1 MTFLGA
7 ESRLPEVAP
16 GLETE
21 ILPVGGGV
29 DWPVGATAGGNPP
42 SILTHVGI
50 PDSSMSLQIITL
62 LQTTAVRCRVLQCN
76 GNCS

>member
-7 ESRLPEVAP
+7 ESRLPEVVP

-29 DWPVGATAGGNPP
+29 DRPVGATAGGNPLTV
-42 SILTHVGI
+42 LTHVGI
-50 PDSSMSLQIITL
+50 SDNKPLSTDYHNPAGHCSVCLV
-62 LQTTAVRCRVLQCN
+62 TAL
-76 GNCS
+76 